1 MLPTIQLIV
10 RALVAGVLG
19 QGNTTPLEAGPLE
32 LKSTI
37 ELAGVEGRID
47 HLAVDLARERL
58 FLAALGN
65 DSVEVIDLK
74 AGKQLQSLHGP
85 REPQG
90 IVVLADLDRVV
101 VASGKDG
108 TCEVYDAG
116 SLESVARVDV
126 GDDADNLRYDQQHKR
141 LYVGYGAGA
150 IGVLDVESWRV
161 GERIE
166 LEGHPESFQLD
177 LEASRAFVN
186 VPDAHQ
192 VAVIDLA
199 EHALLAKWKVDEA
212 SANFPLAL
220 LTDSTRPE
228 RGLVLLGCRS
238 PARLVLR
245 SMATGKPAGVLEL
258 SGDIDDLFY
267 DAAQQRILAICGE
280 GFVDVFSKD
289 GDTFHRVTRFPTAPG
304 ARTGLFVPER
314 NELLVAVPHRGSQRA
329 EVRILAVK
337 D

>member
-1 MLPTIQLIV
+1 VLPTIQLIV
-10 RALVAGVLG
+10 HALVAVGPA
-19 QGNTTPLEAGPLE
+19 QGKTTPSQAGPLE
-32 LKSTI
+32 QKSTI
-37 ELAGVEGRID
+37 ELPGVEGRID

-58 FLAALGN
+58 FVAALGN
-65 DSVEVIDLK
+65 DSVEVVDLK
-74 AGKQLQSLHGP
+74 AGKHLRSLRGP
-85 REPQG
+85 REPQD
-90 IVVLADLDRVV
+90 IVDLSDLDRVV

-150 IGVLDVESWRV
+150 IGVIDVESWKV
-161 GERIE
+161 VERIE
-166 LEGHPESFQLD
+166 LAGHPESFQLD
-177 LEASRAFVN
+177 QEASRAFVN

-199 EHALLAKWKVDEA
+199 QHALLAKWKVDEA
-212 SANFPLAL
+212 SANFPMAL
-220 LTDSTRPE
+220 LADSTLPE

-238 PARLVLR
+238 PSRLVLR
-245 SMATGKPAGVLEL
+245 SMATGNPAGVLEL
-258 SGDIDDLFY
+258 SGDTDDLFY
-267 DAAQQRILAICGE
+267 DAARQRILAICGE
-280 GFVDVFSKD
+280 GFVDVLSKD
-289 GDTFHRVTRFPTAPG
+289 GEEFTRVTRFRTASG

-314 NELLVAVPHRGSQRA
+314 NELFVAVPHRGSQRA